1 MAKDYYQTL
10 GVSKSA
16 SADEIKRAY
25 RKLAHE
31 HHPDKKGGDESR
43 FKEASE
49 AYAVLGDKKRRAEY
63 DTYGR
68 TFAGGAGAG
77 ASGFSGF
84 DFSQFTQDFGG
95 GGGVE
100 FDFGD
105 VFSEFFGGS
114 HRAESRGRDI
124 SIDIE
129 LSFRESVFG
138 TERRV
143 LIAKTA
149 V

>member
-1 MAKDYYQTL
+1 MKKDYYDIL
-10 GVSKSA
+10 GVHKGASEEEIKSA
-16 SADEIKRAY
+16 F
-25 RKLAHE
+25 RKLAHQ

-95 GGGVE
+95 RGV
-100 FDFGD
+100 
-105 VFSEFFGGS
+105 
-114 HRAESRGRDI
+114 
-124 SIDIE
+124 
-129 LSFRESVFG
+129 
-138 TERRV
+138 
-143 LIAKTA
+143 
-149 V
+149 